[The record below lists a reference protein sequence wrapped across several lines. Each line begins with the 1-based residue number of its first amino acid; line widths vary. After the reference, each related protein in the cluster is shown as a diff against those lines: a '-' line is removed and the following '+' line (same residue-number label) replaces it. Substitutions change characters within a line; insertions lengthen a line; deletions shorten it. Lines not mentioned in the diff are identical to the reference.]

1 MSIFRKLKQ
10 NFPLYAGKFAVWM
23 KSSSSLAGC
32 KPVYAYPDAE
42 IDLTPNPRLYIVFS
56 ESERLEKI
64 KQNLAYVWADGYEST
79 KWEKRGIP
87 YLGIRLTPS
96 LVLHEMIGCGNGY
109 DLAKAQRL
117 ARKCKARFLTQNEYR
132 EVLYCWDAISEMR
145 LTSCDFPLEKA
156 LMWVYTGDDPEQAN
170 DFKYHLCTQN
180 GEIIWYSEFDDD
192 GNVLLALR

>member
-96 LVLHEMIGCGNGY
+96 LVLHEMIGC
-109 DLAKAQRL
+109 
-117 ARKCKARFLTQNEYR
+117 
-132 EVLYCWDAISEMR
+132 
-145 LTSCDFPLEKA
+145 
-156 LMWVYTGDDPEQAN
+156 
-170 DFKYHLCTQN
+170 
-180 GEIIWYSEFDDD
+180 
-192 GNVLLALR
+192 